1 MKVDMRFVL
10 AMLITLFTVPSLNT
24 GDDARGVIDL
34 MGSSCEHGPAKQP
47 NGHFLAFVFCD
58 SALGTNLG
66 IVLSRLTN
74 ETDATGV
81 WGVDQRFWQNG
92 PWVTDVTSFA
102 WDPFSNRLYV
112 ATAEIYGDGAVF
124 VLDLLNRKHERI
136 YSIEEVDP
144 QIVRD
149 TATELQAESH
159 FGFIETLSV
168 EEKSITVSI
177 RLAYGD
183 GQSKVVGR
191 KTVGLGL
198 GT

>member
-1 MKVDMRFVL
+1 MRIEMKPVL
-10 AMLITLFTVPSLNT
+10 AMLISLFIVPSLSA
-24 GDDARGVIDL
+24 GDDGPGVIDL
-34 MGSSCEHGPAKQP
+34 MGSSCEHGPVKQP

-58 SALGTNLG
+58 GALGSNLG

-74 ETDATGV
+74 ETDTTGE

-92 PWVTDVTSFA
+92 PWVNDVTSFA

-124 VLDLLNRKHERI
+124 VLDLPNRKYERI
-136 YSIEEVDP
+136 YSIEEVDS

-149 TATELQAESH
+149 TAVELQAESH
-159 FGFIETLSV
+159 FGYIEELSV

-183 GQSKVVGR
+183 GQSRIVGT